1 MKSSG
6 DFRSVEAAYLSPHSA
21 RSGGSR
27 GSFEI
32 LQGSEENGL
41 RLRLLQ
47 RFLAI
52 LLCYK
57 SSVIFTGNLPN
68 EFLLERSN
76 HHFILYLR

>member
-32 LQGSEENGL
+32 LQGSEEN
-41 RLRLLQ
+41 LRLLQ
-47 RFLAI
+47 RFIAI